1 MKHRI
6 EHAAK
11 DRLGFTLVE
20 LLVVI
25 GIIGVLISLLM
36 PALTRARAQANAVKC
51 KSNLRTL
58 GEMLVIYENENQ
70 GYLYPVGPNS
80 PTTGHPTTLGTDLP
94 PHLRWPMVLFKMKG
108 APDPPPYDAAAYP
121 PSVPHTQAEA
131 VMAAYPAAPYTPA
144 CLVCP
149 ADYEPWEGHSYVLNS
164 HLSDKTIKA
173 GTHNFGGLTSSE
185 VIMAGEKVTT
195 ERDYYME
202 AGKPSKTGNTFD
214 NSEFD
219 RVVEKYRHGLLLGS
233 NYLYH
238 DGHVDTKLP
247 PEALT
252 GIDPWDLKKPDT
264 TQP

>member
-1 MKHRI
+1 MKYRI
-6 EHAAK
+6 EYAAK

-25 GIIGVLISLLM
+25 GIIGILISLLM
-36 PALTRARAQANAVKC
+36 PALTRARAQAMAVKC

-58 GEMLVIYENENQ
+58 GEMLVIYENENK
-70 GYLYPVGPNS
+70 GYLYPVGPDS
-80 PTTGHPTTLGTDLP
+80 PKTGHPTTLGTDLA
-94 PHLRWPMVLFKMKG
+94 PHLRWPMVLFKIRG
-108 APDPPPYDAAAYP
+108 APEPPPYDTASYP
-121 PSVPHTQAEA
+121 ASVPHSEAEA
-131 VMAAYPAAPYTPA
+131 VMAAYPAAPYTPP
-144 CLVCP
+144 CLLCP
-149 ADYEPWEGHSYVLNS
+149 ADFEPWEAHSYVLNS

-173 GTHNFGGLTSSE
+173 GSHDFGGLTSSD

-202 AGKPSKTGNTFD
+202 AGPPGSKGV
-214 NSEFD
+214 SEFD
-219 RVVEKYRHGLLLGS
+219 RVVEKYRHGILLGS